1 MRSSL
6 SPVFSK
12 FTLLT
17 AREGLPHTTPR
28 PGALC
33 WDTPGNP
40 FQLRMPIQSPTRKSS
55 HISPKPPAPL
65 TPAACG
71 FAPVPRPTPAP
82 LTCQKE
88 EEEERGKHYTPGEVP
103 LRPAAPPH
111 LLHAGCMRRATVR
124 LLAGAGQ
131 YGGVRGQA
139 GSEPSPLPPATAPEP
154 GRQLFFPRLPL
165 HLSCSAGARRP
176 TVV

>member
-1 MRSSL
+1 MHQFLHVAPRSIAQYHRDSAPCSWHTPFRYLYTLMRSSL

-12 FTLLT
+12 FTLPT

-40 FQLRMPIQSPTRKSS
+40 FQLWMPIQSPTRKSS

-88 EEEERGKHYTPGEVP
+88 EERGKHYTPAEVP

-124 LLAGAGQ
+124 LIAGAGQ
-131 YGGVRGQA
+131 YGGGEGA
-139 GSEPSPLPPATAPEP
+139 G
-154 GRQLFFPRLPL
+154 GI
-165 HLSCSAGARRP
+165 
-176 TVV
+176 